1 MQLEQTIFSA
11 LLIGIMAAAGLVWG
25 DHVAVIFSALTAAIA
40 FFALEVRRHGA
51 GFESDRAVFISDIMS
66 LVSWL
71 TGLIAGASLVV

>member
-25 DHVAVIFSALTAAIA
+25 DSVAVIFSALTAAVA
-40 FFALEVRRHGA
+40 FFALEVRRHGIGA
-51 GFESDRAVFISDIMS
+51 SADRAVIVSDIMS

-71 TGLIAGASLVV
+71 CGLIAGVSLVI